1 MLVRLVSPDGSLVIP
16 LARPLTLIGRNA
28 DCDVHLASSRVS
40 RRHCCLAL
48 DGDGVVVRDL
58 GSTNGTWVGGR
69 RVEEGLLRPGDELGI
84 AHLRFHLVMI
94 DFAVGL
100 EPEPTRWDEPDVN
113 PPD

>member
-28 DCDVHLASSRVS
+28 DCDVHLVSSRVS

-84 AHLRFHLVMI
+84 AHLRFRLVI
-94 DFAVGL
+94 VDPADAQ
-100 EPEPTRWDEPDVN
+100 EPEATQMGEAAVN
-113 PPD
+113 PSD